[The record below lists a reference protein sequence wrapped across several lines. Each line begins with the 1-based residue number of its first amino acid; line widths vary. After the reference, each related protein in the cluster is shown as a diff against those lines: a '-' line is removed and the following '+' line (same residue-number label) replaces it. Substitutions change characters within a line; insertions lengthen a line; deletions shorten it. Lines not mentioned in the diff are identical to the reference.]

1 MKAVLTY
8 FRHYVALHCKN
19 SKYTIYNIDYARDV
33 FLCMRV
39 EKRSLKNDEIKN
51 VK

>member
-1 MKAVLTY
+1 MKVVLTY
-8 FRHYVALHCKN
+8 FRHYVVLHSKN

-33 FLCMRV
+33 SLCMRV